1 MGRGEGRQDGYYAVE
16 DCPTSHPV
24 RDVQW
29 LLMLVKNLLI
39 VIYKTVPNTVLYICM
54 CLCMYL
60 YMIESVLNLLRC
72 AITMY
77 IK

>member
-1 MGRGEGRQDGYYAVE
+1 MGKGKGGQDGYYAVK
-16 DCPTSHPV
+16 DCPASHPV
-24 RDVQW
+24 HDVQW

-39 VIYKTVPNTVLYICM
+39 VIYKSVPNTVLYICM

-60 YMIESVLNLLRC
+60 YMLESVLNFLRH